1 MNIPILNRNFKHPA
15 DGWYHL
21 EALGEHPNARA
32 GVVQVI
38 DAESAASIVNRF
50 NAAAEAG
57 QLSHGQEMLIDHEH
71 FKHDSDKETRAYGW
85 LQRLCNRAD
94 GIYGQIRW
102 SATGQAA
109 VDGGDY
115 RFFSTEYDPAS
126 LQVLNRE
133 GDRVRP
139 LALDGITLTNDPNN
153 KGQRGITNRNVGDEP
168 RDERGRWT
176 DKVGAKITI
185 HPGDHS
191 AHPGEYVRR
200 ASGVGDYTQWHSL
213 THKDAMP
220 LRDAYVKQLHEKGHV
235 SFHVTNRNTL
245 PGHQANSTAGA
256 RAEIQQT
263 KSMKQI
269 AQRLGLSADASEEA
283 ILGELTK
290 LENRANK
297 AEAALAPLAT
307 ERDTLKNRVTTL
319 EDAQAEA
326 DLTAHG
332 ITEND
337 ADRPQLKAGLLQNR
351 EIGLAFLKRIATKAT
366 ETGKI
371 PLTNRATA
379 KVPGAAAETGKDAD
393 ADKKK
398 GVAIRNRAQSLQ
410 AANPKL
416 TLQQAFIQAE
426 AEINQEG

>member
-1 MNIPILNRNFKHPA
+1 
-15 DGWYHL
+15 
-21 EALGEHPNARA
+21 
-32 GVVQVI
+32 
-38 DAESAASIVNRF
+38 
-50 NAAAEAG
+50 
-57 QLSHGQEMLIDHEH
+57 
-71 FKHDSDKETRAYGW
+71 
-85 LQRLCNRAD
+85 
-94 GIYGQIRW
+94 
-102 SATGQAA
+102 
-109 VDGGDY
+109 
-115 RFFSTEYDPAS
+115 
-126 LQVLNRE
+126 
-133 GDRVRP
+133 
-139 LALDGITLTNDPNN
+139 
-153 KGQRGITNRNVGDEP
+153 
-168 RDERGRWT
+168 
-176 DKVGAKITI
+176 
-185 HPGDHS
+185 
-191 AHPGEYVRR
+191 
-200 ASGVGDYTQWHSL
+200 
-213 THKDAMP
+213 MP